1 MKKLLVFLTVMLL
14 CLAFLASCDSLPPE
28 MQEKIDP
35 ILDKIGLSGDEP
47 EPEPQPEPKHEH
59 NFVVRNTQVPTCT
72 EAGAVFYACECGE
85 VKKDVGEPATG
96 HDYELSS
103 TKAPTCIKNGYD
115 EYKCK
120 NCQATK
126 TETVASTGTE
136 HTYKMNKQQEATC
149 TEDGFISYICTV
161 CGGNYK
167 EENGKATG
175 HDYTS
180 TVLKNPTC
188 SSGGLN
194 KLTCNTCG
202 KVDSETVPAT
212 GVHTFDESVGASRIL
227 KCTTPT
233 CGVVYIREFN
243 GEYKKLL
250 VYTFSE
256 EDAAEFDTIMGELND
271 MISSAEKYDPAKH
284 GYEANKNGPLHE
296 QADLME
302 AKYEELYDILEFVT
316 SQYQIAQVEY
326 YLDMNNRDK
335 VNTMNYIAT
344 LRAEMISDFYSFSK
358 PIYDS
363 MYREFYYYGMTQEE
377 IDSFLAD
384 SDSIGNEEYT
394 ALSNRN
400 TEIELLVDGM
410 SDPGSNMQLPELYA
424 EFVSNNNR
432 IAEIMGGYDNY
443 VDYAYANV
451 YDRDYDPTDVDKVL
465 EYVKQYIVPVL
476 KYAYNA
482 WYGLWPGG
490 YVSDSERNTFY
501 SQITE
506 SFFDNYDSNVLLNDY
521 IDLLVLGNEDGKQ
534 VSFSDEFDKLFEN
547 GNYFHGEAGKS
558 YEGAYVTTIYGLD
571 IPIAYF
577 GPGYD
582 TPFTV
587 AHEFGHYMNEVYNAD
602 GPSQSYD
609 LLEMHSQGNE
619 ILFLYYLSDKLP
631 GTYTYQLVEA
641 YNMLNMLSTVI
652 ASLSV
657 DTFEQAVY
665 TNTYAGT
672 YDDIIMADGKIDSTE
687 FDLLYQGILIDLGG
701 YTDDGDDDNDLIP
714 LDYWRRVVVGSPCY
728 YVSYA
733 ISALS
738 VLQLYPMA
746 SEDFDAA
753 IDSYT
758 KLFTYTDTL
767 TSEKP
772 YMTTEEIL
780 EYAGL
785 YSFTDER
792 LYASIYNIFCKE

>member
-1 MKKLLVFLTVMLL
+1 MKKLLVLLTVMVL

-28 MQEKIDP
+28 MQDTLAP
-35 ILDKIGLSGDEP
+35 VLDKIGLGGNEAEP
-47 EPEPQPEPKHEH
+47 EPTPDEQPVHEH
-59 NFVVRNTQVPTCT
+59 NFVSSTTEPTCT
-72 EAGAVFYACECGE
+72 TDGVVTYTCECGE
-85 VKKDVGEPATG
+85 TKSEAGAPATG

-103 TKAPTCIKNGYD
+103 TKAPTCMKKGYD

-120 NCQATK
+120 NCDSTK
-126 TETVASTGTE
+126 KETIASTGTE
-136 HTYKMNKQQEATC
+136 HTYRENGKQDVTC
-149 TEDGFISYICTV
+149 TADGFVSYICTT
-161 CGGNYK
+161 CGTSYK
-167 EENGKATG
+167 EETGKATG
-175 HDYTS
+175 HNYTS
-180 TVLKNPTC
+180 TVISEPTC
-188 SSGGLN
+188 SKSGTM
-194 KLTCNTCG
+194 KLTCTNCG
-202 KVDSETVPAT
+202 NVESERIPAT

-227 KCTTPT
+227 KCTTPA
-233 CGVVYIREFN
+233 CGVVYVREFN

-256 EDAAEFDTIMGELND
+256 EDAAEFDTIMEEVNNML
-271 MISSAEKYDPAKH
+271 SSAEAYDSTKH
-284 GYEANKNGPLHE
+284 AYNTAGALHDSYV
-296 QADLME
+296 AFE
-302 AKYEELYDILEFVT
+302 AKYEELYEILEFVT

-326 YLDMNNRDK
+326 YLDMKNGDK

-400 TEIELLVDGM
+400 TEIELAVDAM
-410 SDPGSNMQLPELYA
+410 SNPGSNMQLPELYA
-424 EFVSNNNR
+424 EFVANNNR

-451 YDRDYDPTDVDKVL
+451 YGRDYDPTDVDQVL

-490 YVSDSERNTFY
+490 YVSDLERNAFY

-521 IDLLVLGNEDGKQ
+521 IDLLVLSGNDKT

-558 YEGAYVTTIYGLD
+558 YEGAYVTTIYGYD

-619 ILFLYYLSDKLP
+619 ILFLHYLSDKLP
-631 GTYTYQLVEA
+631 GSYTFPLVEA

-665 TNTYAGT
+665 TNTYVGT

-687 FDLLYQGILIDLGG
+687 FDLLYEGILIDLGG
-701 YTDDGDDDNDLIP
+701 YTADGNDDNDLIP
-714 LDYWRRVVVGSPCY
+714 LHYWRLVVVGSPCY

-746 SEDFDAA
+746 AEDYDAA

-758 KLFTYTDTL
+758 KLFTYTDML
-767 TSEKP
+767 TADNP

-780 EYAGL
+780 KYAGL
-785 YSFTDER
+785 YSFTDEE
-792 LYASIYNIFCKE
+792 LYASIYNIFCKD